1 MAEDIKLPTFDRIS
15 DCAELEFH
23 TGLNG
28 IPFAIRSYS
37 GERGRGVY
45 IPPFPSAVNPLTRK
59 NFDTPRALNIYLHI
73 HTHTRVCLCACTC
86 LDAYVYVHISRNPFF
101 GERTDLR
108 TGCACKCT

>member
-37 GERGRGVY
+37 GGQGVTGEEGRRRLRVY
-45 IPPFPSAVNPLTRK
+45 IPPIPSAVNPLTRK
-59 NFDTPRALNIYLHI
+59 NFDTPRTLNICVLIHAHI
-73 HTHTRVCLCACTC
+73 CVL
-86 LDAYVYVHISRNPFF
+86 YI
-101 GERTDLR
+101 
-108 TGCACKCT
+108 